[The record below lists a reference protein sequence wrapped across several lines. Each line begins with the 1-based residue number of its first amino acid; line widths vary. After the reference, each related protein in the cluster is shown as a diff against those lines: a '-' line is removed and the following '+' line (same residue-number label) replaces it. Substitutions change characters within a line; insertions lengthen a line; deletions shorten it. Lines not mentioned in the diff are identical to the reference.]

1 MPDPRINLLK
11 DHFELNPDPRPSP
24 WALGRYF
31 FLAIFIGVL
40 VGIGTSFAMSR
51 AQLAQEN
58 GTEPTGF
65 FRQFASFVSSGDRSL
80 IGEEDDR
87 INIMLFG
94 IGGAGH
100 EGPQLTDTIL
110 FGSLEPSSGD
120 VGMMSIPRD
129 LAIPIPEYGWR
140 KINHA
145 NYFGELE
152 DPGHGAAYAS
162 NVIGD
167 LLQQEVHYFVKIDF
181 AGFEE
186 FIDAL
191 GGVDVY
197 VETSFTDAQYPT
209 SDKRIQTI
217 SFQEGWQHMD
227 GETALQYARSRHGNN
242 GEGSDFARSR
252 RQQKILLAVKDKVFS
267 AQTILNPKRISDLI
281 ATVKDN
287 VETNLSTWEIL
298 RLANLSRDLKPDEVT
313 HHVLDASASSPL
325 YQTNLNG
332 AYVLLPENDDWT
344 GVRQIAA
351 SVFDAD
357 PTSIPLATGDQPA
370 AAASSFV
377 RVRIENG
384 TSVNGLAFRT
394 SQLLEG
400 QGYEVTSVANA
411 ESRDWD
417 HTVIYD
423 FTEGQHNEELKAL
436 QTYLEADVATTVT
449 GWLFTDNITP
459 RTIQLE
465 DEGVRDGSLTSSVD
479 FLVILGQNSA
489 NLVQR

>member
-1 MPDPRINLLK
+1 MDDPRINLLK
-11 DHFELNPDPRPSP
+11 DHFELNPNPRPSP

-31 FLAIFIGVL
+31 FLTVL
-40 VGIGTSFAMSR
+40 VGVVVGVGFSFAMTKTN
-51 AQLAQEN
+51 LASEAAEN
-58 GTEPTGF
+58 NGF
-65 FRQFASFVSSGDRSL
+65 FRTFASFVTSGDREL
-80 IGEEDDR
+80 IGEDEDR
-87 INIMLFG
+87 VNFMLLG

-100 EGPQLTDTIL
+100 DGPQLSDTII
-110 FGSLEPSSGD
+110 FASLKPSTSD

-129 LAIPIPEYGWR
+129 LAIPIPGYGWR
-140 KINHA
+140 KINHT

-152 DPGHGAAYAS
+152 DPGHGARYAS
-162 NVIGD
+162 GVIGD
-167 LLQQEVHYFVKIDF
+167 LIGQDVNYYVKIDF
-181 AGFEE
+181 DGFEQ

-197 VETSFTDAQYPT
+197 VETAFVDSQYPT
-209 SDKRIQTI
+209 SNKLIQTVR
-217 SFQEGWQHMD
+217 FQEGWQHMD

-267 AQTILNPKRISDLI
+267 ANTILNPKRVSDLI

-298 RLANLSRDLKPDEVT
+298 RLAGFARELNPDEIA
-313 HHVLDASASSPL
+313 HYVLDSGPESPL

-332 AYVLLPENDDWT
+332 AYVLLPDNDDWSGIRT
-344 GVRQIAA
+344 IAA
-351 SVFDAD
+351 NVFEENPSFSPVSPGDT
-357 PTSIPLATGDQPA
+357 PTQL
-370 AAASSFV
+370 V

-384 TSVNGLAFRT
+384 TDVGGLAFRT

-400 QGYEVTSVANA
+400 QGFEVTSVANA
-411 ESRDWD
+411 ENRDWD

-423 FTEGQHNEELKAL
+423 FTEGQHPAELKDL
-436 QTYLEADVATTVT
+436 QDYLKADVATTVT
-449 GWLFTDNITP
+449 GWLFTDDLTP
-459 RTIQLE
+459 RTITLE
-465 DEGVRDGSLTSSVD
+465 DEGLRDGSVTPSVD
-479 FLVILGQNSA
+479 FLIVLGQNSA